1 MVIVSPEQ
9 QGRGIGR
16 ELLARVI
23 DSLGARTIFLHATP
37 SGEPLYVKFGFAAI
51 GTIDQHQGAAFQ
63 PPLISLPPGERLR
76 PLGVNDGPRLAALAS
91 RAAGHARGTVIDAL
105 LDVANGIALDRDG
118 ELLGFALFRRF
129 GRGHVIGPVI
139 APDALRAQ
147 ALISHWL
154 ALHEGMFV
162 RLDVPGD
169 SGLSDWLQGS
179 ACRASIPSSRWR
191 AARRPSATRRCAR
204 SRSSIRHSAEPRD
217 ELPVQ
222 SRPGARRAMGA
233 ALRTTGAGPRV
244 RIWPDLGDAAAV
256 RYLAAW
262 QPPDD
267 PAALLPNLEVI
278 FSVGAGIDQFDLSRV
293 PAHIPVVRM
302 IEPGI
307 VEGMV
312 EYVTQAVLTIHRDL
326 FDYAAQQR
334 AQVWREKPVRA
345 AASRRVGVLGLGTL
359 GQAVLDTLRRFGF
372 PCAGWSRTP
381 RALDGVD
388 CYAGDAALDVFLAS
402 TDILICRCRSPTPRA
417 GCWARACSTR
427 CRPARRSCRSAAASS
442 STRARCSTRSTAAAS
457 TARSST

>member
-1 MVIVSPEQ
+1 MNAAHRLSEAVKWPHRAEDWRFAFQLGGGFVAEDESGVVGTALGWRFDDACASLGMVIVSPEQ

-169 SGLSDWLQGS
+169 SGLSDWLQGLGLPRVDTVV
-179 ACRASIPSSRWR
+179 AM
-191 AARRPSATRRCAR
+191 AR
-204 SRSSIRHSAEPRD
+204 
-217 ELPVQ
+217 
-222 SRPGARRAMGA
+222 GA
-233 ALRTTGAGPRV
+233 APER
-244 RIWPDLGDAAAV
+244 
-256 RYLAAW
+256 
-262 QPPDD
+262 D
-267 PAALLPNLEVI
+267 PALRAFAIVNQAL
-278 FSVGAGIDQFDLSRV
+278 G
-293 PAHIPVVRM
+293 
-302 IEPGI
+302 
-307 VEGMV
+307 
-312 EYVTQAVLTIHRDL
+312 
-326 FDYAAQQR
+326 
-334 AQVWREKPVRA
+334 
-345 AASRRVGVLGLGTL
+345 
-359 GQAVLDTLRRFGF
+359 
-372 PCAGWSRTP
+372 
-381 RALDGVD
+381 
-388 CYAGDAALDVFLAS
+388 
-402 TDILICRCRSPTPRA
+402 
-417 GCWARACSTR
+417 
-427 CRPARRSCRSAAASS
+427 
-442 STRARCSTRSTAAAS
+442 
-457 TARSST
+457 

>member
-1 MVIVSPEQ
+1 MSDLNPSSTLTYRPFAETDLSAAHRLSEAVKWPHRVEDWRFAFQLGSGFVAEDESGVVSTALGWRFDDACASLGMVIVSPEQ

-169 SGLSDWLQGS
+169 SGLSDWLQGLGLPRVDTVV
-179 ACRASIPSSRWR
+179 AM
-191 AARRPSATRRCAR
+191 AR
-204 SRSSIRHSAEPRD
+204 
-217 ELPVQ
+217 
-222 SRPGARRAMGA
+222 GA
-233 ALRTTGAGPRV
+233 APER
-244 RIWPDLGDAAAV
+244 
-256 RYLAAW
+256 
-262 QPPDD
+262 D
-267 PAALLPNLEVI
+267 PALRAFAIVNQAL
-278 FSVGAGIDQFDLSRV
+278 G
-293 PAHIPVVRM
+293 
-302 IEPGI
+302 
-307 VEGMV
+307 
-312 EYVTQAVLTIHRDL
+312 
-326 FDYAAQQR
+326 
-334 AQVWREKPVRA
+334 
-345 AASRRVGVLGLGTL
+345 
-359 GQAVLDTLRRFGF
+359 
-372 PCAGWSRTP
+372 
-381 RALDGVD
+381 
-388 CYAGDAALDVFLAS
+388 
-402 TDILICRCRSPTPRA
+402 
-417 GCWARACSTR
+417 
-427 CRPARRSCRSAAASS
+427 
-442 STRARCSTRSTAAAS
+442 
-457 TARSST
+457 

>member
-1 MVIVSPEQ
+1 MSDLNPSSTLTYRPFAETDLSAAHRLSEAVKWPHRVEDWRFAFQLGSGFVAEDESGVVGTALGWRFDDACASLGMVIVSPEQ

-169 SGLSDWLQGS
+169 SGLSDWLQGLGLPRVDTVV
-179 ACRASIPSSRWR
+179 AM
-191 AARRPSATRRCAR
+191 AR
-204 SRSSIRHSAEPRD
+204 
-217 ELPVQ
+217 
-222 SRPGARRAMGA
+222 GA
-233 ALRTTGAGPRV
+233 AP
-244 RIWPDLGDAAAV
+244 
-256 RYLAAW
+256 
-262 QPPDD
+262 
-267 PAALLPNLEVI
+267 E
-278 FSVGAGIDQFDLSRV
+278 
-293 PAHIPVVRM
+293 
-302 IEPGI
+302 
-307 VEGMV
+307 
-312 EYVTQAVLTIHRDL
+312 RD
-326 FDYAAQQR
+326 
-334 AQVWREKPVRA
+334 
-345 AASRRVGVLGLGTL
+345 
-359 GQAVLDTLRRFGF
+359 
-372 PCAGWSRTP
+372 
-381 RALDGVD
+381 RALRAFAIVNQ
-388 CYAGDAALDVFLAS
+388 AL
-402 TDILICRCRSPTPRA
+402 
-417 GCWARACSTR
+417 G
-427 CRPARRSCRSAAASS
+427 
-442 STRARCSTRSTAAAS
+442 
-457 TARSST
+457 

>member
-1 MVIVSPEQ
+1 MSDLNPSSTLTYRPFVETDLSAAHRLSEAVKWPHRVEDWRFAFQLGSGFVAEDESGVVGTALGWRFDDACASLGMVIVSPEQ

-169 SGLSDWLQGS
+169 SGLSDWLQGLGLPRVDTVV
-179 ACRASIPSSRWR
+179 AM
-191 AARRPSATRRCAR
+191 AR
-204 SRSSIRHSAEPRD
+204 
-217 ELPVQ
+217 
-222 SRPGARRAMGA
+222 GA
-233 ALRTTGAGPRV
+233 APER
-244 RIWPDLGDAAAV
+244 
-256 RYLAAW
+256 
-262 QPPDD
+262 D
-267 PAALLPNLEVI
+267 PALRAFAIVNQAL
-278 FSVGAGIDQFDLSRV
+278 G
-293 PAHIPVVRM
+293 
-302 IEPGI
+302 
-307 VEGMV
+307 
-312 EYVTQAVLTIHRDL
+312 
-326 FDYAAQQR
+326 
-334 AQVWREKPVRA
+334 
-345 AASRRVGVLGLGTL
+345 
-359 GQAVLDTLRRFGF
+359 
-372 PCAGWSRTP
+372 
-381 RALDGVD
+381 
-388 CYAGDAALDVFLAS
+388 
-402 TDILICRCRSPTPRA
+402 
-417 GCWARACSTR
+417 
-427 CRPARRSCRSAAASS
+427 
-442 STRARCSTRSTAAAS
+442 
-457 TARSST
+457 

>member
-1 MVIVSPEQ
+1 MSDLNPSSTLTYRPFAETDLSAAHRLSEAVKWPHRVEDWRFAFQLGSGFVAEDESGVVGTALGWRFDDACASLGMVIVSPEQ

-169 SGLSDWLQGS
+169 SGLSDWLQGLGLPRVDTVV
-179 ACRASIPSSRWR
+179 AM
-191 AARRPSATRRCAR
+191 ARGAVP
-204 SRSSIRHSAEPRD
+204 ERD
-217 ELPVQ
+217 P
-222 SRPGARRAMGA
+222 
-233 ALRTTGAGPRV
+233 ALRAFAIV
-244 RIWPDLGDAAAV
+244 NQALG
-256 RYLAAW
+256 
-262 QPPDD
+262 
-267 PAALLPNLEVI
+267 
-278 FSVGAGIDQFDLSRV
+278 
-293 PAHIPVVRM
+293 
-302 IEPGI
+302 
-307 VEGMV
+307 
-312 EYVTQAVLTIHRDL
+312 
-326 FDYAAQQR
+326 
-334 AQVWREKPVRA
+334 
-345 AASRRVGVLGLGTL
+345 
-359 GQAVLDTLRRFGF
+359 
-372 PCAGWSRTP
+372 
-381 RALDGVD
+381 
-388 CYAGDAALDVFLAS
+388 
-402 TDILICRCRSPTPRA
+402 
-417 GCWARACSTR
+417 
-427 CRPARRSCRSAAASS
+427 
-442 STRARCSTRSTAAAS
+442 
-457 TARSST
+457 

>member
-1 MVIVSPEQ
+1 MSAAHRLSEAVKWPHRVEDWRFAFQLGSGFVAEGESGVVGTALGWRFDDACASLGMVIVSPEQ

-169 SGLSDWLQGS
+169 SGLSDWLQGLGLPRVDTVV
-179 ACRASIPSSRWR
+179 AM
-191 AARRPSATRRCAR
+191 AR
-204 SRSSIRHSAEPRD
+204 
-217 ELPVQ
+217 
-222 SRPGARRAMGA
+222 GA
-233 ALRTTGAGPRV
+233 APER
-244 RIWPDLGDAAAV
+244 
-256 RYLAAW
+256 
-262 QPPDD
+262 D
-267 PAALLPNLEVI
+267 PALRAFAIVNQAL
-278 FSVGAGIDQFDLSRV
+278 G
-293 PAHIPVVRM
+293 
-302 IEPGI
+302 
-307 VEGMV
+307 
-312 EYVTQAVLTIHRDL
+312 
-326 FDYAAQQR
+326 
-334 AQVWREKPVRA
+334 
-345 AASRRVGVLGLGTL
+345 
-359 GQAVLDTLRRFGF
+359 
-372 PCAGWSRTP
+372 
-381 RALDGVD
+381 
-388 CYAGDAALDVFLAS
+388 
-402 TDILICRCRSPTPRA
+402 
-417 GCWARACSTR
+417 
-427 CRPARRSCRSAAASS
+427 
-442 STRARCSTRSTAAAS
+442 
-457 TARSST
+457 